1 MYDVNFDICDFNNRE
16 VIALAGGLHYK
27 GADFFDYHRKLD
39 LKLGKALN
47 LPALASFMILSEC
60 AKLGVPL
67 AQAHRVMG
75 GVVHAVVIEC
85 GIAQTSWKSA
95 ASSES
100 ASIVAELS
108 CRTESE
114 KKAFIASVLGL
125 EARAIRRF
133 LYSADQTVD
142 ATDDPAIIFDDNE
155 SVSLKIIDARAIAK
169 AIMNKHRR
177 AFFGVVEYIPS
188 SKVS

>member
-1 MYDVNFDICDFNNRE
+1 
-16 VIALAGGLHYK
+16 
-27 GADFFDYHRKLD
+27 
-39 LKLGKALN
+39 
-47 LPALASFMILSEC
+47 MILSEC

-85 GIAQTSWKSA
+85 GIAHTSWKSA
-95 ASSES
+95 ASSKS

-108 CRTESE
+108 CRAESE

-133 LYSADQTVD
+133 LYSADQTVE

-155 SVSLKIIDARAIAK
+155 SVSLTIIDARAIAK
-169 AIMNKHRR
+169 KIMSKHRR
-177 AFFGVVEYIPS
+177 AFFGVVEYFPS
-188 SKVS
+188 PKVS